1 MAEAKQGD
9 TVNVHYTGKFD
20 DGEVFDSSA
29 DREPLQFTIGTG
41 KMIPGFE
48 KAVLGMN
55 PGESKTAK
63 LVADEAYG
71 EYNQNLLFSIEKSN
85 FNFKGGLE
93 PAVGQYWQV
102 EKDNGQLMNVRVA
115 EVSDQTVTLDAN
127 HPLAG
132 KDLTFDIELVE
143 IL

>member
-1 MAEAKQGD
+1 MAEAKKGD

-20 DGEVFDSSA
+20 DGEVFDSSV

-63 LVADEAYG
+63 LTSDEAYG
-71 EYNQNLLFSIEKSN
+71 EYNENLLFSIEKSN
-85 FNFKGGLE
+85 FNFKGDLE

-102 EKDNGQLMNVRVA
+102 EKDNGQIMNVRVA
-115 EVSDQTVTLDAN
+115 EVSDQTVTLDAY

-132 KDLTFDIELVE
+132 KALTFDIKLVE